1 MQDET
6 TGLVSSK
13 KVNVKTYIHTYV
25 QRKRIKIA
33 LIEDIL
39 GATGEIQIGTA
50 HNRMIPRLNFLDV
63 IIQYDYIGDLVLGG
77 T

>member
-1 MQDET
+1 MRQ
-6 TGLVSSK
+6 LAWFLQK
-13 KVNVKTYIHTYV
+13 NQCQNIHTYI

-39 GATGEIQIGTA
+39 GVNGEIQIGTA
-50 HNRMIPRLNFLDV
+50 HNRKIPMLNFLDV